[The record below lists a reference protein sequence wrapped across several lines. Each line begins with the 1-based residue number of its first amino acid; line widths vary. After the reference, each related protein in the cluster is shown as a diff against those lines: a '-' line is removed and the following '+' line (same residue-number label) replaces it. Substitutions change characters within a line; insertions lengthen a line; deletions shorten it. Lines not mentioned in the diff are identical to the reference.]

1 MNPQANDPHGND
13 AHHNG
18 AQANGTEANAS
29 RQGDA
34 DKNGT
39 TLIPS
44 ATPAQ
49 TLGTSQP
56 TPRMGGQPGAG
67 TVDPRDRVTPEAF
80 FVAPEMLGKPLAKP
94 QARAWAWV
102 IDGAIVGMLSQAGS
116 FLLAV
121 ALAVL
126 SYQMIN
132 KRKRQGNEGN
142 GQLASV
148 GKLPGI
154 MMAFFI
160 GWAALMAFDWLFDD
174 EPPRKKQKE
183 VAEQVVE
190 AAMAAPTLSPLEL
203 EVKALRAENAALK
216 EEQEVFSVLE
226 TGQRLLDD
234 IGFGFGWGAVYFSLL
249 TAWLGGQTIGKRMF
263 GLRVLKLN
271 GKPITVWESFNRY
284 GGYAAG
290 FATGLLG
297 FAQVYW
303 DANRQAIHD
312 QIAFTVVVDDRRQ

>member
-1 MNPQANDPHGND
+1 MNPQTNDPQGND
-13 AHHNG
+13 ANRND
-18 AQANGTEANAS
+18 AQANGAQ
-29 RQGDA
+29 QGD
-34 DKNGT
+34 KHGT
-39 TLIPS
+39 TLIP
-44 ATPAQ
+44 AVTPAQ
-49 TLGTSQP
+49 SVSPTQSTS
-56 TPRMGGQPGAG
+56 RASAEAGAA
-67 TVDPRDRVTPEAF
+67 TADPRDRVTPEAF

-94 QARAWAWV
+94 QARIWAWV
-102 IDGAIVGMLSQAGS
+102 IDGAIVGMLSQASS

-121 ALAVL
+121 ALAVM

-132 KRKRQGNEGN
+132 KRKRQNGEGN

-148 GKLPGI
+148 GKLPAI

-174 EPPRKKQKE
+174 DPPRKKQKE
-183 VAEQVVE
+183 VAEQAVE
-190 AAMAAPTLSPLEL
+190 AAIAAPTLSPLEL

-216 EEQEVFSVLE
+216 KEQEVFSVLE
-226 TGQRLLDD
+226 TGQQLLDD

-249 TAWLGGQTIGKRMF
+249 TAWLGGQTLGKRMF
-263 GLRVLKLN
+263 GLRVMKLN